1 MIDKIKKELKKRF
14 EISGSNMIEI
24 VMKKSGDTIIITA
37 DSDVKG
43 PETVF
48 ELKSFKLQPV
58 HVEGLDNLAA
68 EIANYDQ
75 AVAEQQDII
84 ANLYAFKREKIDAG
98 IASASEKAW
107 YISAFENVFGYRPSV
122 AA

>member
-14 EISGSNMIEI
+14 ELSDSNMIEI
-24 VMKKSGDTIIITA
+24 VMKKSGDTVIITA
-37 DSDVKG
+37 DADVKG
-43 PETVF
+43 PETIF

-75 AVAEQQDII
+75 AVAKQQDMI
-84 ANLYAFKREKIDAG
+84 ADLYAFKRERIETG

-107 YISAFENVFGYRPSV
+107 YISAFESVFGYRPSV

>member
-14 EISGSNMIEI
+14 EISEGNMIEI
-24 VMKKSGDTIIITA
+24 VMKKSGDTIVITA
-37 DSDVKG
+37 DADVKD

-48 ELKSFKLQPV
+48 EIKSFKLQPV
-58 HVEGLDNLAA
+58 RVEGLDSLAV
-68 EIANYDQ
+68 EIINYDKT
-75 AVAEQQDII
+75 VAEQQDAI
-84 ANLYAFKREKIDAG
+84 AGLYAFKRERIETG

-107 YISAFENVFGYRPSV
+107 YINAFESVFGYRPSV

>member
-14 EISGSNMIEI
+14 ELSDNNMIEI
-24 VMKKSGDTIIITA
+24 TMKKSGDTVIITA
-37 DSDVKG
+37 DADVKG
-43 PETVF
+43 PDTVF

-58 HVEGLDNLAA
+58 CVKGLDNLAA

-75 AVAEQQDII
+75 AVAGQQDMI
-84 ANLYAFKREKIDAG
+84 ADLYAFKREKIDTG

-107 YISAFENVFGYRPSV
+107 YVSAFENMFGYRPSV

>member
-14 EISGSNMIEI
+14 ELSDNNMIEI
-24 VMKKSGDTIIITA
+24 TMKKSGDTIIITA
-37 DSDVKG
+37 DADVKG
-43 PETVF
+43 PETIF

-75 AVAEQQDII
+75 TVAKQQDMI
-84 ANLYAFKREKIDAG
+84 ANLYAFKREKIDTCM
-98 IASASEKAW
+98 ASAREKAW
-107 YISAFENVFGYRPSV
+107 YVSVFESAFGYRPSV